1 MSNGSGA
8 QFSSQAS
15 GVRIFPPAVYI
26 AGLVIGY
33 LIEWL
38 WPVPI
43 LPGPFGFVLRILG
56 VAIILAG
63 AGLIAS
69 AITRFR
75 SIGTPVNPT
84 EPTTTLAFDG
94 PYRFTRNPMYLGLAL
109 LLAGFALVGD
119 TLWPLLAV
127 IPAVWIIQTQ
137 VIAREEPYL
146 EAKFGAP
153 YRDFTARVRRWL

>member
-8 QFSSQAS
+8 QSSSRAS

-56 VAIILAG
+56 IAVILAG
-63 AGLIAS
+63 AGLIVS
-69 AITRFR
+69 AIIRFR

-84 EPTTTLAFDG
+84 EPTTTLTFDG

-119 TLWPLLAV
+119 ALWPLLAV
-127 IPAVWIIQTQ
+127 IPAGWIIQTQ

-146 EAKFGAP
+146 EAKFGLP
-153 YRDFTARVRRWL
+153 YRDFKARVRRWL

>member
-1 MSNGSGA
+1 MTNGSGA
-8 QFSSQAS
+8 QSPSRAS

-38 WPVPI
+38 WPIPI

-56 VAIILAG
+56 VAAILAG
-63 AGLIAS
+63 AGLIIS

-75 SIGTPVNPT
+75 TIGTPVNPT
-84 EPTTTLAFDG
+84 APTTMLAFDG

-119 TLWPLLAV
+119 ALWPLVAV
-127 IPAVWIIQTQ
+127 IPVVWIIQTQ

-153 YRDFTARVRRWL
+153 YRDFKARVRRWL